1 MSLKM
6 WYGVEFGVQI
16 GNLPIG
22 CLLLI
27 NLIMNPGF
35 VLLIIMTKFQN
46 NLPLL
51 SKKLNKLKFKI
62 EEIKELMESQ

>member
-27 NLIMNPGF
+27 NFIMNPGF

>member
-6 WYGVEFGVQI
+6 WYGGEIGVQI

-27 NLIMNPGF
+27 NLIMNRGF
-35 VLLIIMTKFQN
+35 VLLIKMTKFQN
-46 NLPLL
+46 NLPFW
-51 SKKLNKLKFKI
+51 SKKLNKLKFKF